1 MKIEGEFENKI
12 VLVTGSS
19 KGIGREVA
27 KEFALNGA
35 RVIINYPDN
44 SEKYNAKNTVTE
56 ILSLGG
62 DAIAFQADVSNEN
75 DVKNLIKFIIDK
87 YKQIDILINNAGI
100 APGMTLE
107 NSSVDDFDKVFNINF
122 KGVFLVTKLV
132 LPYMYEKN
140 YGKIINTASQHAI
153 SGWPGLTLYTASKGA
168 IISFTRSLAREVG
181 DRNINVNC
189 VAPGGTNTSI
199 LEGVSKELIE
209 EVLVTIPKKRLAEVK
224 DIVPSYLFLALD
236 QNSHF
241 HGQCIS
247 PNGGDVML

>member
-1 MKIEGEFENKI
+1 MKIKGDFENKI
-12 VLVTGSS
+12 SLVTGSS

-35 RVIINYPDN
+35 RVIINYPDD
-44 SEKYNAKNTVTE
+44 SERKNAKNAVSE

-62 DAIAFQADVSNEN
+62 EAIAIQADVSNESE
-75 DVKNLIKFIIDK
+75 VKHLIKFIIDK
-87 YKQIDILINNAGI
+87 YKLIDILVNNAGI

-107 NSSVDDFDKVFNINF
+107 NSSADDFDKIFNINV

-168 IISFTRSLAREVG
+168 IISFTNFITLTWNSSGPGPLEEFKLFIALYTSSIFIKS
-181 DRNINVNC
+181 NQINQKSKFILL
-189 VAPGGTNTSI
+189 THNTAI
-199 LEGVSKELIE
+199 
-209 EVLVTIPKKRLAEVK
+209 
-224 DIVPSYLFLALD
+224 
-236 QNSHF
+236 
-241 HGQCIS
+241 
-247 PNGGDVML
+247 